1 MKVKKE
7 ELVSFFLLI
16 FASFLWGISFVFQ
29 SMASNHLGTFSINTF
44 RSLIAALFLLPIALY
59 SIYKSRKEN
68 KPVNYKISII
78 GGVFAG
84 FFLALASIFQQLGIS
99 TTSTSKS
106 GFITAFYI
114 ILVPLLSIFFKKKCG
129 NNVYIAII
137 IALVGLGLLT
147 LNSSFRLEIGD
158 IYLFIGSIFFSLQIL
173 TIDQSS
179 NKANIFLLML
189 IQMTISGVVT
199 APFIV
204 LETISFEAIYNALLP
219 ILFLGIAS
227 NGVAYTIQVITQKVL
242 NPTVASLL
250 MSLESV
256 FASLTGV
263 IIYTFYEFSDVPQYL
278 NLQQT
283 FGCIVMFIAVTIS
296 ILPSPRFTIAYW
308 KNQKKKNTKNLKDD

>member
-68 KPVNYKISII
+68 KEVNYKISII

-106 GFITAFYI
+106 GFITSFYI
-114 ILVPLLSIFFKKKCG
+114 ILVPIVSIFFKKKCSK
-129 NNVYIAII
+129 NVYIAIL

-147 LNSSFRLEIGD
+147 LDSSFEIELGD
-158 IYLFIGSIFFSLQIL
+158 IYLFVGSIFFTFQIL
-173 TIDQSS
+173 TIDYASKKS
-179 NKANIFLLML
+179 DIFLLMC
-189 IQMTISGVVT
+189 IQMTTSGLIT
-199 APFIV
+199 MPFIS
-204 LETISFEAIYNALLP
+204 LEEISFSLIYGALFPL
-219 ILFLGIAS
+219 LFLGIAS
-227 NGVAYTIQVITQKVL
+227 NGLAYTIQVFTQKHL
-242 NPTVASLL
+242 NPTLASLL

-263 IIYTFYEFSDVPQYL
+263 TIYTFYEFSDVPQYL

-283 FGCIVMFIAVTIS
+283 FGCIVMFIAVIIS
-296 ILPSPRFTIAYW
+296 ILPGKWFTITYW
-308 KNQKKKNTKNLKDD
+308 KERKSNKKETQ

>member
-29 SMASNHLGTFSINTF
+29 SMASNYLGTFSINTF

-158 IYLFIGSIFFSLQIL
+158 IYLFIGSIFFSLQIYIPGRNR
-173 TIDQSS
+173 T
-179 NKANIFLLML
+179 
-189 IQMTISGVVT
+189 
-199 APFIV
+199 
-204 LETISFEAIYNALLP
+204 
-219 ILFLGIAS
+219 
-227 NGVAYTIQVITQKVL
+227 
-242 NPTVASLL
+242 
-250 MSLESV
+250 
-256 FASLTGV
+256 
-263 IIYTFYEFSDVPQYL
+263 
-278 NLQQT
+278 
-283 FGCIVMFIAVTIS
+283 
-296 ILPSPRFTIAYW
+296 R
-308 KNQKKKNTKNLKDD
+308 KKRLKI